1 MKPITILGSAP
12 SGLTQYLAS
21 YHANQ
26 SWTHFRNQAGSSYNE
41 LRRALVYSQHRLC
54 GYCETY
60 LVDDDTQI
68 EHVIPTRASA
78 DGNDYDLDYTNM
90 IACCKGGTAG
100 NYFGPDT
107 RQHDPDRVGGT
118 SCGQAKGGTN
128 DQLFLDPRNLP
139 ILRSLFRV
147 QSNGNIDADEDA
159 CKSAGIPACRVKR
172 TIEILCLNPNPPKG
186 CSHAGQTWD
195 VRERDCEGLIPIDLA
210 VEECGSHAK
219 RMLTARS
226 GGAGRDYQGGMQQE
240 TLGDRPGSGLRGV
253 WVVWWMGQAPTS
265 SLTRH
270 PAN

>member
-12 SGLTQYLAS
+12 PGLTQYLAP

-26 SWTHFRNQAGSSYNE
+26 SWTDFRDQVGSSYNE
-41 LRRALVYSQHRLC
+41 LRRALVDSQHWLC
-54 GYCETY
+54 GYCETL

-68 EHVIPTRASA
+68 EHVIPTSASA
-78 DGNDYDLDYTNM
+78 DAHDYDLDYTNV

-118 SCGQAKGGTN
+118 SCGQAKGDTN

-159 CKSAGIPACRVKR
+159 CKSAGTPAYRVKR
-172 TIEILCLNPNPPKG
+172 TIEILGLNSARLK
-186 CSHAGQTWD
+186 
-195 VRERDCEGLIPIDLA
+195 
-210 VEECGSHAK
+210 K
-219 RMLTARS
+219 ARS
-226 GGAGRDYQGGMQQE
+226 DRWDYVNSIYQDYFEDTEVMTQAARLELLPNVNGILSRFFTTSRSYFKPFGSDAIVAEGM
-240 TLGDRPGSGLRGV
+240 V
-253 WVVWWMGQAPTS
+253 AWV
-265 SLTRH
+265 
-270 PAN
+270 